1 DQYQKNT
8 VACQKGRHMGISKR
22 KGTAKARM
30 PEKVTWMRRM
40 RILCQLLSRHHDS
53 EKTDC
58 HMCHS
63 LYLKVKGNLFKNRR
77 ILMEHIH
84 KLKADK
90 ALKKLL
96 LKRLLL
102 KKVHRSRT
110 KEAHKVCEEHLQAK
124 KEEIIRLCPRSK
136 RQRNKA
142 SSLLSVYSGLSN
154 YT

>member
-1 DQYQKNT
+1 
-8 VACQKGRHMGISKR
+8 
-22 KGTAKARM
+22 
-30 PEKVTWMRRM
+30 
-40 RILCQLLSRHHDS
+40 
-53 EKTDC
+53 
-58 HMCHS
+58 
-63 LYLKVKGNLFKNRR
+63 
-77 ILMEHIH
+77 MEHIH

-102 KKVHRSRT
+102 KKVHISRT
-110 KEAHKVCEEHLQAK
+110 KEAHKVYEEHLQAK

-154 YT
+154 YTGQLFNKANPYLPPQKN